1 LGVSSI
7 SDAGLAFV
15 QNDKSLSN
23 YYADMHKGKLPIRKG
38 YILNEEDQSFRQYI
52 IDICCKGKTTFQPK
66 DVPLLQQYSFD
77 KLDALA
83 ADGLVE
89 WNAEGM
95 QLTSQGHYFLRNIC
109 SAFDLHL
116 TRCEVVEEKPLF
128 SKAI

>member
-1 LGVSSI
+1 
-7 SDAGLAFV
+7 
-15 QNDKSLSN
+15 
-23 YYADMHKGKLPIRKG
+23 
-38 YILNEEDQSFRQYI
+38 
-52 IDICCKGKTTFQPK
+52 
-66 DVPLLQQYSFD
+66 VPLLQQYSFD

-89 WNAEGM
+89 WNVEGM